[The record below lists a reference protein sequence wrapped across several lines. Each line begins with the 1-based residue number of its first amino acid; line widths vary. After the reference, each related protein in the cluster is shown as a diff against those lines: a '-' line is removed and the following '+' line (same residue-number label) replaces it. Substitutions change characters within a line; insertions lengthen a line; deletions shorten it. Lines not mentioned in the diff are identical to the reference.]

1 MIQDRER
8 ISPLGRVRRVYYG
21 WWLVGV
27 AALVMALGSVPVF
40 QGMPVWSRVMEGY
53 FGWSRTQLSLAFT
66 LTFMEVS
73 LIGPLA
79 GFLIQRLGP
88 RQVMLIGLM
97 FMGGGF
103 LLFGQ
108 VQNLPMFYLAFGL
121 VSIGSG
127 LGSWLT
133 MMTVLNSWFIRKRS
147 TAMAMAMEGSALGGI
162 VLVPALAWVIDP
174 ENFGPERWRTV
185 AMGIGIAL
193 LAIAFPITRLVRRR
207 PEDYGLLPDGDP
219 PTPARAARSQDRS
232 ARQATQGQEG
242 YTWQQAIRTRIFW
255 FMTMGHAC
263 SSIVT
268 VTIMVHLGLMLGDR
282 DISLQTVGFVVST
295 YAGVTAIFTLVG
307 GYVGDRVPIRLA
319 LFVFSGFQCI
329 GIAVLLLANNTGLVF
344 LFAVIV
350 GMGFGGRTPLT
361 TSVRG
366 VYFGRRAFA
375 IITGISMIPMNFLLV
390 GMPLFVAWRV
400 DATGSYT
407 FPFIVVTAVCALGS
421 CLFLLLGDP
430 NPVPPQPASGVAPS
444 PQAGDQRVDP
454 QGQVSEMPP
463 S

>member
-1 MIQDRER
+1 
-8 ISPLGRVRRVYYG
+8 
-21 WWLVGV
+21 
-27 AALVMALGSVPVF
+27 MALGSVPVF

-103 LLFGQ
+103 LLFSQ
-108 VQNLPMFYLAFGL
+108 VQDLWMFYLAFAL

-127 LGSWLT
+127 LGSWLPL
-133 MMTVLNSWFIRKRS
+133 MTVLNSWFVRRRS

-162 VLVPALAWVIDP
+162 VLVPALAWAIDP
-174 ENFGPERWRTV
+174 ENFGDESWRTV
-185 AMGIGIAL
+185 AAGIGITL
-193 LAIAFPITRLVRRR
+193 LAISFPITRLIRRR
-207 PEDYGLLPDGDP
+207 PEDYGLLPDGDTSAP
-219 PTPARAARSQDRS
+219 IRSSRAQGRNAQQPSP
-232 ARQATQGQEG
+232 GQEG
-242 YTWQQAIRTRIFW
+242 FTWQQAIRTRIFW

-282 DISLQTVGFVVST
+282 GISLQTLGFVIST
-295 YAGVTAIFTLVG
+295 YAGVTALFTLVG
-307 GYVGDRVPIRLA
+307 GYVGDRVPIRIA
-319 LFVFSGFQCI
+319 LFGFSVLQCI
-329 GIAVLLLANNTGLVF
+329 GIAVLLLANSTLLVF

-375 IITGISMIPMNFLLV
+375 TITGISMIPMNILLV
-390 GMPLFVAWRV
+390 GAPAFTGWWF

-407 FPFIVVTAVCALGS
+407 VPFTVVAAVCALGS

-430 NPVPPQPASGVAPS
+430 NPVPPQPASSATPS
-444 PQAGDQRVDP
+444 PQVGDQRVDP